1 MASGPIT
8 SWHEKMKWKS
18 LSLTVCNP
26 MDSTVHGIHQARIL
40 EWVAFPF
47 SRGSSQP
54 RDWTQVS
61 YIGGEFF
68 ISWAT
73 REAHFMAYR
82 WGNSERLYFLGLQN
96 HYRWWLQTWNY
107 KILVPWKKS
116 YDNLDKVLKHRDITL
131 LTKVHII
138 KAMFFLVCESR
149 SVMSDSLRP
158 HGL

>member
-1 MASGPIT
+1 MA
-8 SWHEKMKWKS
+8 WKNEMKVAQS
-18 LSLTVCNP
+18 CLTVCDT
-26 MDSTVHGIHQARIL
+26 MDSTVHGILQARIL

-61 YIGGEFF
+61 CTGGGFF
-68 ISWAT
+68 TSWAT

-82 WGNSERLYFLGLQN
+82 WGNSERLYFLGLQITADGDCI
-96 HYRWWLQTWNY
+96 YEIIRCLFLGRKAMT
-107 KILVPWKKS
+107 
-116 YDNLDKVLKHRDITL
+116 NLDRVLKNRDITL

-138 KAMFFLVCESR
+138 KVMIFPACESH
-149 SVMSDSLRP
+149 SVMSDSLLP